1 MIWCVNGG
9 VISCINRVCMRSVDS
24 LCCVDRVCCVV
35 LCCVD
40 SVCVVLCCVVL
51 VLTGCVV
58 RLLTR
63 SDDGSGRMC

>member
-1 MIWCVNGG
+1 
-9 VISCINRVCMRSVDS
+9 MRSVDS